1 MVIATEIRTDSSSE
15 VRSRL
20 RCIDT
25 DIHNDLPSH
34 THLRPYLPRE
44 WHPWVA
50 DHGSAP
56 FASRYYANT
65 GSGRM
70 DDAVRE
76 DDGLCA
82 GDPDWVIQ
90 QLMTRYRIDLG
101 ILTGSIINH
110 TIQPNYRLWAA
121 LIRAYNDWTLD
132 TWIRPFSCFKGS
144 ILVPAQDPTVAA
156 DEVRRL
162 GTDPG
167 MVQVLMA
174 SAARIPYGNTHY
186 WPIYAAAVEHDLPVA
201 IHVGA
206 EGTGIAN
213 PPTSV
218 GYPST
223 YLEFHT
229 DHSLTMM
236 AHCVSLVTEG
246 TFEAFPTLKFVF
258 VEGGVCWAPHVMWR
272 LDRLYPRFRA
282 EVPYLRR
289 LPSEYILDHCYF
301 STQPIEEPENGKHL
315 LQMFD
320 MLRAEKTVLF
330 ASDYPHWDFDN
341 PLAAFTFIPTA
352 RRDLK
357 QRIFVDNALDAYGPR
372 LLAPNIA

>member
-1 MVIATEIRTDSSSE
+1 MAIATETRPDTQTKQPTK
-15 VRSRL
+15 L

-34 THLRPYLPRE
+34 ADLKPFLDPE
-44 WHPWVA
+44 WHPWVEPGA
-50 DHGSAP
+50 TP

-76 DDGLCA
+76 EDGLCA

-101 ILTGSIINH
+101 ILTGSIITH
-110 TIQPNYRLWAA
+110 TIQPNYRLWTA
-121 LIRAYNDWTLD
+121 LYRAYNDWTLAK
-132 TWIRPFSCFKGS
+132 WVRPYPCFKGS
-144 ILVPAQDPTVAA
+144 IMVPAQDPVAAA

-162 GTDPG
+162 GSDPG

-174 SAARIPYGNTHY
+174 SAARIPYGNKHY

-213 PPTSV
+213 PPTGV

-236 AHCVSLVTEG
+236 AHCVSLVAEG
-246 TFEAFPTLKFVF
+246 TFEEFPTLKFIF
-258 VEGGVCWAPHVMWR
+258 VEGGVCWAPHIMWR
-272 LDRLYPRFRA
+272 LDRLYPRFKA
-282 EVPYLRR
+282 EVPYLKR

-341 PLAAFTFIPTA
+341 PLAAFTFIPAA
-352 RRDLK
+352 RKDLK
-357 QRIFVDNALDAYGPR
+357 HRIFVENALEVFGPR
-372 LLAPNIA
+372 LLAPSNG